1 MISRYPRRGR
11 SGCHPR
17 ATRDRRDRTTLEA
30 VTRRNLL
37 VDVGLTGL
45 VLGLTLAMLAK
56 GGFGAPGHGA
66 HPLDGLGV
74 ALAIASV
81 LPIAGCRFAPGLGY
95 AISAVAAT
103 ALLRL
108 GYPLDAP
115 LGPVITAYASAVA
128 YSGHPRPLTRRLAM
142 LGVAAFVPAV
152 VADYASAGVNVTRI
166 MPELLFWAMVLA
178 GTWIAGDRTR
188 LRRERIDELEQRA
201 RRADREAA
209 RERRLAA
216 AEERIRI
223 ARELHDSA
231 GHAINVILVQAG
243 AARLL
248 QDRDPAGSRRAIAT
262 VEEVARDTIGEID
275 RLVHALRE
283 DEPPGPADPAA
294 LEELVERHRASGLT
308 IAAEML
314 GARRAL
320 PRSVAWAAY
329 RILQEA
335 LTNAARY
342 GCGMAEVSVRFAADA
357 VEITVSNP
365 TALNGQPHERN
376 GHGIVG
382 MRERATLLGGTL
394 KTGVE
399 QGIFRL
405 YARLPAGVAAGDP
418 GVAGPGPAVASGAE
432 PAVPE
437 SARS

>member
-1 MISRYPRRGR
+1 MISRYPRWGR

-17 ATRDRRDRTTLEA
+17 ATRNRRYGITLEA
-30 VTRRNLL
+30 VTRRN
-37 VDVGLTGL
+37 VAIDVGLTGI

-56 GGFGAPGHGA
+56 GGFGAPGHGV
-66 HPLDGLGV
+66 HPLDGVGI
-74 ALAIASV
+74 ALAVASV
-81 LPIAGCRFAPGLGY
+81 LPIAGCRFAPGIAY

-108 GYPLDAP
+108 GYPLDVP
-115 LGPVITAYASAVA
+115 LGPVITAYTLAVA
-128 YSGHPRPLTRRLAM
+128 YSGHPRPVTRWLAM
-142 LGVAAFVPAV
+142 LAVAAFVPAV
-152 VADYASAGVNVTRI
+152 VADYASAGVNITEIV
-166 MPELLFWAMVLA
+166 PELLFWAMVLA

-188 LRRERIDELEQRA
+188 LRRERIDELEEQA

-275 RLVHALRE
+275 RLVRALRE

-308 IAAEML
+308 IAAEVL
-314 GARRAL
+314 GSRRAL

-357 VEITVSNP
+357 MEITVTNP
-365 TALNGQPHERN
+365 TARGDGPHERN

-394 KTGVE
+394 KAGVE

-405 YARLPAGVAAGDP
+405 YARLPAS
-418 GVAGPGPAVASGAE
+418 AVGAE
-432 PAVPE
+432 AAVVSGSDPAIHE
-437 SARS
+437 SVRP

>member
-1 MISRYPRRGR
+1 M
-11 SGCHPR
+11 
-17 ATRDRRDRTTLEA
+17 
-30 VTRRNLL
+30 TRRNVA

-56 GGFGAPGHGA
+56 GGFGTPSHGA
-66 HPLDGLGV
+66 RPLDGLGV
-74 ALAIASV
+74 ALAVASV
-81 LPIAGCRFAPGLGY
+81 LPIAGRRFAPGTAY
-95 AISAVAAT
+95 AISAISAT

-115 LGPVITAYASAVA
+115 LGPVITAYTLAVA
-128 YSGHPRPLTRRLAM
+128 YSGHPRPLPRRFAM
-142 LGVAAFVPAV
+142 LAVAAFVPAV
-152 VADYASAGVNVTRI
+152 AADYASAGVDVPRI
-166 MPELLFWAMVLA
+166 LPELLFWTMVLA

-188 LRRERIDELEQRA
+188 LRRERIDELEGRA
-201 RRADREAA
+201 RRADREAE
-209 RERRLAA
+209 RDRRLAA

-248 QDRDPAGSRRAIAT
+248 QDRDPAGSRLAIAT

-275 RLVHALRE
+275 RLVRALRE
-283 DEPPGPADPAA
+283 DESPGPADPAA

-308 IAAEML
+308 IAAEVL
-314 GARRAL
+314 GSRRPL

-357 VEITVSNP
+357 VEITVTNP
-365 TALNGQPHERN
+365 TSLNGRPQERN

-394 KTGVE
+394 KAGVE

-405 YARLPAGVAAGDP
+405 YARLPANVPAAGE
-418 GVAGPGPAVASGAE
+418 G
-432 PAVPE
+432 
-437 SARS
+437 ARS